1 MADKSIDKQVDK
13 YYNEAMRLFDDEV
26 YDKAILP
33 LTRAIKLD
41 GANPDYYEKRSWCY
55 IYTGESKKAIEDIDK
70 ALSIVK
76 KPEYYIAKAYALIND
91 NNNSEAYAALDTAIN
106 MAPGNPDYHSIKGD
120 LLLDDKKYGP
130 AIEQYNIAI
139 KILPGVYQFH
149 YGKAMTYSYMEKFP
163 EALEE
168 YNRVIEI
175 EPNFGEAYYNRSIIY
190 LNQGK
195 FEDAI
200 LDAERAIDLESDV
213 PDNFDLMGNILTAMK
228 KYKEA
233 LKYYAE
239 AIELDSRFAAAY
251 YDMGIMYD
259 IMKNYSNAIENYDKA
274 IKLVDNYYEGT
285 KSPSNA
291 AIPAFLK
298 KAHDLYLLNKAD
310 DAIATYEQALKREPG
325 SVIIPVKMSHV
336 LFELARYSDVISLLS
351 PVFSYGLKTL
361 EKMCK
366 EDECENKDL
375 VSGLKDLINSCNA
388 TGKKEN
394 VDSYNKLLHA
404 IQSSNTHE

>member
-13 YYNEAMRLFDDEV
+13 YYNEAMKLFNDEI

-41 GANPDYYEKRSWCY
+41 NGNPEYYEKRSWCY
-55 IYTGESKKAIEDIDK
+55 IYTDESKKAIEDIDK

-91 NNNSEAYAALDTAIN
+91 NNNSEAYTALDTAIN

-130 AIEQYNIAI
+130 ALEQYNTAI

-149 YGKAMTYSYMEKFP
+149 YGKAMAYSYMEKFP

-190 LNQGK
+190 LDQDK

-200 LDAERAIDLESDV
+200 RDAERAMDLESDV
-213 PDNFDLMGNILTAMK
+213 PDNFDLMGNILAAME
-228 KYKEA
+228 KYEEA
-233 LKYYAE
+233 LKYYGE

-259 IMKNYSNAIENYDKA
+259 NMKNYSNAIENYDKA

-298 KAHDLYLLNKAD
+298 KANDLYLLNKAD
-310 DAIATYEQALKREPG
+310 DAIATYEQAFKREPG
-325 SVIIPVKMSHV
+325 SVIIPVKMGHI
-336 LFELARYSDVISLLS
+336 LFELARYSDVVSLLS
-351 PVFSYGLKTL
+351 PIFSYGLKTIK
-361 EKMCK
+361 KMCA
-366 EDECENKDL
+366 EDECEDNHL
-375 VSGLKDLINSCNA
+375 ISGLNDLINSCNA
-388 TGKKEN
+388 TGKTQN
-394 VDSYNKLLHA
+394 VKLYKKLLDDM
-404 IQSSNTHE
+404 Q